1 MQPGSPPRPP
11 ASPLLIHVQLVAF
24 LDKLA
29 ELRAMQPL
37 HPSITRK

>member
-1 MQPGSPPRPP
+1 LFHLLACSPAHPT
-11 ASPLLIHVQLVAF
+11 LQVVAF

-37 HPSITRK
+37 HPAITRK